1 VEREKTISVRVRRVA
16 RGLAKYKLDSVDVQE
31 VRWDKENT
39 VRARDYILFYGTG
52 K

>member
-1 VEREKTISVRVRRVA
+1 VECEKAVSIRVRRVD
-16 RGLAKYKLDSVDVQE
+16 RDSAKYKLDSVDELE

-39 VRARDYILFYGTG
+39 VRARDFILFYSTG

>member
-1 VEREKTISVRVRRVA
+1 MECEKTLSVRVRTVA
-16 RGLAKYKLDSVDVQE
+16 MDLAKYKLDSVDVQE

-39 VRARDYILFYGTG
+39 VRTGDYILSYGTG

>member
-1 VEREKTISVRVRRVA
+1 VECEKTVSIRVRTVA
-16 RGLAKYKLDSVDVQE
+16 RDSAKYKLDSVDVLE

-39 VRARDYILFYGTG
+39 VRAREFILFYGTG